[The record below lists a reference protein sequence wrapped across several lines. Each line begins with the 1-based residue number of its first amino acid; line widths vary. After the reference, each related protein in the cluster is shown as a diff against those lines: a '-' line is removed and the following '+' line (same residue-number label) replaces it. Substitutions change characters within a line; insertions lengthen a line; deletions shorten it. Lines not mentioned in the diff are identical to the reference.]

1 MLPKREL
8 KALHATD
15 DLANHDISTALDL
28 AVRVMFMI
36 SCRSSINSITT
47 GHKLRPAWKDT
58 ESLSALVERV
68 LPRHEVESLGQTEAI
83 KAHKLRARY
92 LRDYTHISIKWTNN
106 LPDHLYL
113 EVTEDWKTL
122 QVFGQAGW
130 LATALRALSEEN
142 EDLSLEESLRRGCL
156 PPQFL
161 SETLRTIW
169 LLFPENDTESRKYLQ
184 QEDLK
189 TELDPAL
196 LKSLEIF
203 SSLHEHPQSLS
214 PPEDMSDLFEQ
225 FPHWGERLYKILQE
239 VEHPTPM
246 TWYEKWSDRRSS
258 PRYTYWAA
266 VIALAFAVFFGLA
279 ATVLGVLQVVMTY
292 CTWLGDDETNACL
305 ALKRNGRSNSR

>member
-1 MLPKREL
+1 MVSDHQPRSPQSQPFDHNVSNEIKQKIASTIWGREFVANVDIDTLYHFFGYYAHQTVALRLGLPRRSTSASARLAQINTHDQLTRMLKTLRENQMLPKREL

-142 EDLSLEESLRRGCL
+142 EDLSLEESLRRYA
-156 PPQFL
+156 
-161 SETLRTIW
+161 IW
-169 LLFPENDTESRKYLQ
+169 KSMNTTKLIIAVAASPHSFCQRHCVPSGSSFP
-184 QEDLK
+184 K
-189 TELDPAL
+189 T
-196 LKSLEIF
+196 
-203 SSLHEHPQSLS
+203 
-214 PPEDMSDLFEQ
+214 
-225 FPHWGERLYKILQE
+225 
-239 VEHPTPM
+239 TP
-246 TWYEKWSDRRSS
+246 R
-258 PRYTYWAA
+258 AA
-266 VIALAFAVFFGLA
+266 STFNKK
-279 ATVLGVLQVVMTY
+279 T
-292 CTWLGDDETNACL
+292 
-305 ALKRNGRSNSR
+305 